1 MVTTRPSIRALGNHE
16 NGVIPL
22 SPENAATRIAARVD
36 QDRLWRRLME
46 LGRIGGTGN
55 GGVCRLALTDDE
67 IEARRLLIAWAGEI
81 GLSVHTD
88 DISNLFFSFGRHG
101 IQRPAGRDRFAYR
114 QPADRWQVRRR
125 VRSRGWFRGGPGDAG
140 IWFRACEA
148 DRSRRLDERRRLAL
162 FARA

>member
-1 MVTTRPSIRALGNHE
+1 MVTTRPSIRAFGNHE
-16 NGVIPL
+16 NKVTPL

-46 LGRIGGTGN
+46 LGRIGGTEN

-88 DISNLFFSFGRHG
+88 DISNLFF
-101 IQRPAGRDRFAYR
+101 
-114 QPADRWQVRRR
+114 
-125 VRSRGWFRGGPGDAG
+125 
-140 IWFRACEA
+140 
-148 DRSRRLDERRRLAL
+148 RLEGTESGSP
-162 FARA
+162 